1 MESFINDIR
10 TFFANLDG
18 LVKIAIVAL
27 LSVCLALALI
37 KFIKVI
43 TKDKAKVKIGYF
55 LIFAILTGLLVLIS
69 IWSF

>member
-1 MESFINDIR
+1 MGSFINDIR

-27 LSVCLALALI
+27 LSVCLALAFV
-37 KFIKVI
+37 KFIKTI
-43 TKDKAKVKIGYF
+43 TKDKAKIKLGQI
-55 LIFAILTGLLVLIS
+55 LILAILTGLLVLIS